1 MSQGNTEQWPHYTYI
16 VPQVYTKAKVR
27 LIGLGNYAPSGTITN
42 EFFAYISTR
51 LGDPRSADDLERVTG
66 LSTRHVRASTMELC
80 RRMAGAD
87 AQTEY
92 QWAPPGRPGPNLR
105 YRFCKTCGVRTVGQ
119 GEYGSGRGPFYFIA
133 IASLDDADPDELSD
147 SIRYVDGRHDR
158 FDRPPDDIRLM

>member
-1 MSQGNTEQWPHYTYI
+1 MSLKTYAGSCHCGAVRFEADI
-16 VPQVYTKAKVR
+16 DLGEGTNRCNCSICSKAR
-27 LIGLGNYAPSGTITN
+27 SW
-42 EFFAYISTR
+42 FALVSPDR
-51 LGDPRSADDLERVTG
+51 FRW
-66 LSTRHVRASTMELC
+66 
-80 RRMAGAD
+80 MAGAD

-105 YRFCKTCGVRTVGQ
+105 YRFCKTCGVRTAGQ

-158 FDRPPDDIRLM
+158 YDRPPDDIRLM